1 MKVESNMMQENRE
14 SLISLQE
21 NFQLSTLN
29 IKLRIGFD
37 GKRAANNLTG
47 LGNYSRS
54 LIEALSKQFPENQ
67 YLVYSP
73 KVKSSR
79 QIDAFFEAENIQL
92 KLPINGTFLWR
103 SLNILKD
110 LLRDKVQ
117 VFHGLSHEI
126 PFAIQHTKIKSIVT
140 IHDLIFL
147 RYPQYYK
154 FIDRKLYEW
163 KSRSACKRAGQ
174 IIAIS
179 EKTKADII
187 EFYGINPEKIEV
199 IYQSCDDSFKTA
211 FPQTT
216 LDKIRTTY
224 KLPQKYLLNVGTIE
238 NRKNLKLIVQAL
250 KDVNEEYKLVVI
262 GKKTAYFKEVEKE
275 IKLLGLGDRIIFLK
289 NIPFADL
296 PGIYQM
302 ASVFVY
308 PSFYEGFGIPIIEA
322 LYSGIPTIAAIG
334 SCLEEAGGPD
344 SIYVNP
350 NDPEG
355 LSAAITQVLSSS
367 TLQNE
372 MKQKGLE
379 FVQKFNS
386 PLVTQ
391 QLMHCYQKVLS

>member
-1 MKVESNMMQENRE
+1 MQENRE

-54 LIEALSKQFPENQ
+54 LIEALSKQFPETQ

-79 QIDAFFEAENIQL
+79 QIDAFFEAENIKL

-163 KSRSACKRAGQ
+163 KSRSACKRADR

-275 IKLLGLGDRIIFLK
+275 IKLLGLSNRIIFLT
-289 NIPFADL
+289 NIPFEDL

-322 LYSGIPTIAAIG
+322 LYSGIPTIAASG

-355 LSAAITQVLSSS
+355 LSTAITRVLSSS

-372 MKQKGLE
+372 MKEKGLE

-386 PLVTQ
+386 PLVTR
-391 QLMHCYQKVLS
+391 QLMNCYQKVLS

>member
-1 MKVESNMMQENRE
+1 MMQENRE

-54 LIEALSKQFPENQ
+54 LIEALSKQFPETQ

-79 QIDAFFEAENIQL
+79 QIDAFFEAENIKL

-163 KSRSACKRAGQ
+163 KSRSACKRADR

-275 IKLLGLGDRIIFLK
+275 IKLLGLSNRIIFLT
-289 NIPFADL
+289 NIPFEDL

-322 LYSGIPTIAAIG
+322 LYSGIPTIAASG

-355 LSAAITQVLSSS
+355 LSTAITRVLSSS

-372 MKQKGLE
+372 MKEKGLE

-386 PLVTQ
+386 PLVTR
-391 QLMHCYQKVLS
+391 QLMNCYQKVLS

>member
-1 MKVESNMMQENRE
+1 M
-14 SLISLQE
+14 
-21 NFQLSTLN
+21 
-29 IKLRIGFD
+29 KLRIGFD

-79 QIDAFFEAENIQL
+79 QIDAFFEVENIQL

-117 VFHGLSHEI
+117 IFHGLSHEI

-147 RYPQYYK
+147 RFPQYYK

-163 KSRSACKRAGQ
+163 KSRSACKRADQ

-199 IYQSCDDSFKTA
+199 IYQSCDDSFKTP

-224 KLPQKYLLNVGTIE
+224 KLPHKYLLNVGTIE

-275 IKLLGLGDRIIFLK
+275 IKLLRLSDRIIFLK

>member
-1 MKVESNMMQENRE
+1 MKVESNIVQENRE

-54 LIEALSKQFPENQ
+54 LIEALSKQFPETQ

-79 QIDAFFEAENIQL
+79 QIDVFFEAENIQL

-117 VFHGLSHEI
+117 IFHGLSHEI

-163 KSRSACKRAGQ
+163 KSRSACKRANQ

-187 EFYGINPEKIEV
+187 EFYGINPKKIEV
-199 IYQSCDDSFKTA
+199 IYQSCDDSFKTP

-275 IKLLGLGDRIIFLK
+275 IKLLGLSNRIIFLK

-350 NDPEG
+350 NDPES
-355 LSAAITQVLSSS
+355 LSAEITKVLSSS

-372 MKQKGLE
+372 MKEKGLE

-391 QLMHCYQKVLS
+391 QLMNCYQKVLS

>member
-1 MKVESNMMQENRE
+1 MQENRE

-79 QIDAFFEAENIQL
+79 QIDAFFEVENIQL

-117 VFHGLSHEI
+117 IFHGLSHEI

-163 KSRSACKRAGQ
+163 KSRSACKRADQ

-275 IKLLGLGDRIIFLK
+275 IKLLRLSDRIIFLK

-372 MKQKGLE
+372 MKEKGLE

-391 QLMHCYQKVLS
+391 QLMNCYQKVLS

>member
-1 MKVESNMMQENRE
+1 VESKMMQENRE

-54 LIEALSKQFPENQ
+54 LIEALSKQFPETQ

-79 QIDAFFEAENIQL
+79 QIDAFFEAENIKL

-163 KSRSACKRAGQ
+163 KSRSACKRADR

-275 IKLLGLGDRIIFLK
+275 IKLLGLSNRIIFLT
-289 NIPFADL
+289 NIPFEDL

-322 LYSGIPTIAAIG
+322 LYSGIPTIAASG

-355 LSAAITQVLSSS
+355 LSAAITRVLSSS

-372 MKQKGLE
+372 MKEKGLE

-386 PLVTQ
+386 PLVTR
-391 QLMHCYQKVLS
+391 QLMNCYQKVLS

>member
-1 MKVESNMMQENRE
+1 MQENRE

-54 LIEALSKQFPENQ
+54 LIEALSKQFPETQ

-79 QIDAFFEAENIQL
+79 QIDAFFEVENIKL

-117 VFHGLSHEI
+117 IFHGLSHEI

-163 KSRSACKRAGQ
+163 KSRSACKRANQ

-275 IKLLGLGDRIIFLK
+275 IKLLGLSNRIIFLK

-322 LYSGIPTIAAIG
+322 LYSGIPTIAATG

-355 LSAAITQVLSSS
+355 LSAAITKVLLSS

-372 MKQKGLE
+372 MKEKGLE

-391 QLMHCYQKVLS
+391 QLMNCYQKVLS